1 MKKKFLIIV
10 SGPTAIG
17 KTGLSIRLA
26 EKLQTEIVNADSR
39 QVYREIVIGTAM
51 PSLEQLQRV
60 RHHFIGHKSIHEN
73 YNASLYE
80 VEAIALLDH
89 LFSRYDQVIMTGGS
103 GMYIDAVCNGID
115 DIPTVDPQVRQRLQE
130 EYLRMGLSGIRSRL
144 GDLDPEYLKTVD
156 PFNPKRILK
165 ALEISETTGRPYSSF
180 LTGIS
185 KPRNFSVVKIGLDM
199 PRMELHQ
206 RINARVD
213 HMMVQG
219 LLQEAEGLLD
229 YRHLNALNTVGY
241 KELFAYMEGKCTL
254 ERAVETIKGHTR
266 QYARRQLTWF
276 RRYHDIGWF
285 LPDAWDQLIDHIHN
299 KIRE

>member
-1 MKKKFLIIV
+1 
-10 SGPTAIG
+10 
-17 KTGLSIRLA
+17 
-26 EKLQTEIVNADSR
+26 
-39 QVYREIVIGTAM
+39 
-51 PSLEQLQRV
+51 
-60 RHHFIGHKSIHEN
+60 
-73 YNASLYE
+73 
-80 VEAIALLDH
+80 
-89 LFSRYDQVIMTGGS
+89 
-103 GMYIDAVCNGID
+103 
-115 DIPTVDPQVRQRLQE
+115 VDPQVRQRLQE